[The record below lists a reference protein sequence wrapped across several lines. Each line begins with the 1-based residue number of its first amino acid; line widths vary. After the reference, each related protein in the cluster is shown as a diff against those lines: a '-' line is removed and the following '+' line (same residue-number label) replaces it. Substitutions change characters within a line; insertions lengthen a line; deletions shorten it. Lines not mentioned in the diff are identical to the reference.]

1 MIQLQLVFDILV
13 QIFACFKISECCI
26 FSIADMSSTA
36 FVRPMP
42 LIQFVMEILNKD
54 NRTFGNITNM
64 DYAKVSN
71 C

>member
-1 MIQLQLVFDILV
+1 
-13 QIFACFKISECCI
+13 
-26 FSIADMSSTA
+26 
-36 FVRPMP
+36 MP